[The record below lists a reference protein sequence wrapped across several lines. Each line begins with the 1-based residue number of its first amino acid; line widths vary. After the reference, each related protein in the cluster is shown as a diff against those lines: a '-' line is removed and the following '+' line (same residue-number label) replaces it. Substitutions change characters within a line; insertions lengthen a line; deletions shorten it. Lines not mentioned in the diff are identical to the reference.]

1 MPLLLEDNGV
11 RLSLQLELRE
21 DSGVHAEIT
30 LETRMGVLKLGDV
43 FPWMEPFLE
52 QLSASHQTLEGEAEL
67 RGYNGFR
74 LRVSHASC
82 GLISVEAIVDDPMAD
97 NLFVKA
103 SFRSDQSYIP
113 QWVSS
118 LRSDMNEL
126 MEAS

>member
-1 MPLLLEDNGV
+1 MPLLLEDKGV
-11 RLSLQLELRE
+11 RLSLQLGLRE
-21 DSGVHAEIT
+21 DSGVQAEIT
-30 LETRMGVLKLGDV
+30 LETRMGVLKFGDV
-43 FPWMEPFLE
+43 FPWMEPFLD
-52 QLSASHQTLEGEAEL
+52 QLSAFHQTLEGEVEL

-74 LRVSHASC
+74 LRVSHVSC

-103 SFRSDQSYIP
+103 SFRPDQSYIP